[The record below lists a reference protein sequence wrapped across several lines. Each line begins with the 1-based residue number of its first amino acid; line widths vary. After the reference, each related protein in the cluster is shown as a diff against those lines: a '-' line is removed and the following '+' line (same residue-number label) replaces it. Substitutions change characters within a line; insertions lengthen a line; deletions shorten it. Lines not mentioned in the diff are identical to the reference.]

1 MPLVNFTNLDFDQI
15 KVTLIEYL
23 RANSNFTD
31 YDFDGSNL
39 SAIVELLAY
48 NTYINAYN
56 ANMISNEVF
65 IDSATL
71 RENIVALAR
80 NIGYIPRSRKAS
92 KATITFSVDTSNI
105 GLTESPVTL
114 TLKKGIVF
122 TSENV
127 FGDNYVFS
135 IPNDITVPVVSNIA
149 NFDGVEIYEGTYI
162 NANFI
167 YQVNNPN
174 QRFILNNAN
183 VDTSLIDIIVRDS
196 EQSTISRKFN
206 IVDNLFGITSTS
218 RVCFIQEIEDQR
230 YELIFGDG
238 KFGRSLEN
246 NNYINVAYI
255 VTNGPS
261 GNNISSFNYNGRLLD
276 NNDNIITS
284 GISAIQTN
292 TPSQG
297 GAEIESVSSIRK
309 YAPRIYSAQ
318 NRAVTAADY
327 EAIIPRI
334 YKDTESVSTFGGEE
348 LDPPQYGRVYLV
360 IKPKSGSYLPNS
372 IKENLKR
379 DLKKYSVAGIIPEII
394 DLKYLY
400 IEINSTINYDSNS
413 APSANYVSSLVQ
425 NNVNSYAQSSE
436 LNKYGAKFKYSK
448 FLKIIDE
455 SHESITSNITRVQMR
470 RDLRP
475 ILNSFGE
482 YEICYGNE
490 FYVKDSCKGFN
501 IKSSGFK
508 VSGISGTVYLTDL
521 PRSGGKTGTI
531 FLFRKTSSNNY
542 VVLRKSIGSVNYV
555 KGEIKLKPINFIST
569 SKFKGAPIIE
579 LSVAPKSND
588 IIGKQDL
595 YLQLDINS
603 SKFNLIPDDIS
614 SGSDPSGSSFY
625 RKNSNLLSSYSTGE
639 LTR

>member
-15 KVTLIEYL
+15 KVTLREYL

-39 SAIVELLAY
+39 SAILEVLAY

-80 NIGYIPRSRKAS
+80 NIGYIPRSRKSA
-92 KATITFSVDTSNI
+92 KATVTFSVNTSNI
-105 GLTESPVTL
+105 GLTEDPVTL

-127 FGDNYVFS
+127 FGENYVFS
-135 IPNDITVPVVSNIA
+135 IPHDITVPVVSNIA
-149 NFDGVEIYEGTYI
+149 NFDQIEIYEGTYI
-162 NANFI
+162 NANFT
-167 YQVNNPN
+167 YQSNNPN
-174 QRFILNNAN
+174 QRFILNNPN
-183 VDTSLIDIIVRDS
+183 IDTSLINILVRDN
-196 EQSTISRKFN
+196 EQSTVSRNYN
-206 IVDNLFGITSTS
+206 IVDNLFGVTSTS
-218 RVCFIQEIEDQR
+218 RVCFIQEVEDQR

-238 KFGRSLEN
+238 KFGAALEN
-246 NNYINVAYI
+246 NNYINVSYV

-261 GNNISSFNYNGRLLD
+261 GNNISAFNYNGRILD

-292 TPSQG
+292 TPAQG

-400 IEINSTINYDSNS
+400 VEVNSTINYDSNS

-425 NNVNSYAQSSE
+425 KNVNSYAQSSE

-501 IKSSGFK
+501 IKTSGFK
-508 VSGISGTVYLTDL
+508 VSGISGTVYMTDL
-521 PRSGGKTGTI
+521 PRAGGKTGTI
-531 FLFRKTSSNNY
+531 FLFKKTSNNNY

-579 LSVAPKSND
+579 ISVSPKSND

-614 SGSDPSGSSFY
+614 SGSDPAGSNFY
-625 RKNSNLLSSYSTGE
+625 KKNSNLLSSYSTGE